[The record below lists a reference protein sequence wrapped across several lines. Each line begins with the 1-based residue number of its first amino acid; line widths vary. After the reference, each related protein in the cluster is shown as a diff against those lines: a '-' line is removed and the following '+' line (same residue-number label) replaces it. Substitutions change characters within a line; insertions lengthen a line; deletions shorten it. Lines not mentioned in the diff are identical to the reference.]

1 MFYDSMAKLSNNI
14 VLSETFVYNTFKHYK
29 IWVILTY
36 FTGIFKYFFVKFS
49 HVTHTY
55 MYNIFNKHKTWT
67 NSLDCLERK
76 FTDY

>member
-1 MFYDSMAKLSNNI
+1 MAKLSNNI
-14 VLSETFVYNTFKHYK
+14 VLSETFVYNTFKYYK
-29 IWVILTY
+29 IWAILTY
-36 FTGIFKYFFVKFS
+36 FTGIFNYLFAKFS

-67 NSLDCLERK
+67 NSFDCLERK